1 MQIDLSR
8 NPDEMTPQDRIAI
21 INDARSRIL
30 ARETLSD
37 EELRYAIRLM
47 QSERKLSSSRSGT
60 AKSKKAPAPA
70 PSQLSDF

>member
-8 NPDEMTPQDRIAI
+8 NPDEMTPQDRIAF

-30 ARETLSD
+30 GHETLSD
-37 EELRYAIRLM
+37 EELRYAIKLM
-47 QSERKLSSSRSGT
+47 QSERKLSSSRSGA
-60 AKSKKAPAPA
+60 AKAKKAPAPS